1 MFSFLTIL
9 VTEHEVS
16 DQLTPPPPRPGITPK
31 IPKLVSTSMC
41 KPLIG
46 LFNKSLEQE
55 KSRGNLWNFKL
66 NIMEYMTT
74 S

>member
-1 MFSFLTIL
+1 M
-9 VTEHEVS
+9 S
-16 DQLTPPPPRPGITPK
+16 DQLSHTPLPVPDGITPK
-31 IPKLVSTSMC
+31 IPKLKKYRPPCTC

-46 LFNKSLEQE
+46 LFNKSLQQE
-55 KSRGNLWNFKL
+55 KSRGDLWNFKL